1 MSYSKALSYW
11 LRTQSVL
18 VNKSKC
24 QLNFMLGILG
34 LALSLT
40 KKFLVSRHQHQ
51 KTNRDGKVYSIA
63 FIFISVTRRR
73 RVSDILGMHPQHAK
87 LDTFVFSTQINATRY
102 LCVPGKLKNKMDY
115 AYIFG
120 YTKLKIGFS

>member
-1 MSYSKALSYW
+1 MALYSFSF
-11 LRTQSVL
+11 
-18 VNKSKC
+18 
-24 QLNFMLGILG
+24 QLLGGAEYLIL
-34 LALSLT
+34 
-40 KKFLVSRHQHQ
+40 
-51 KTNRDGKVYSIA
+51 D
-63 FIFISVTRRR
+63 
-73 RVSDILGMHPQHAK
+73 MHPQHAK